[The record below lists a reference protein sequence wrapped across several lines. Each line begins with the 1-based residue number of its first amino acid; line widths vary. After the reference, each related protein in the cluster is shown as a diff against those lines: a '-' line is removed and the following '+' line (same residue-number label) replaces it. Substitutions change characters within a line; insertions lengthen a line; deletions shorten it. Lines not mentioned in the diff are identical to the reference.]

1 MELSRQGRPARCFL
15 SRFTSRFQQGSVRQI
30 KATAGTAQTT
40 VESGNGAG
48 ESAVWSPV
56 PSGFPG
62 DSQAHLTRP
71 VSPETRTLFT
81 QLQEPRTLSAGACGE
96 GLEIQIQVARLTH
109 QPLSVS

>member
-1 MELSRQGRPARCFL
+1 MEGRPARC
-15 SRFTSRFQQGSVRQI
+15 FQQGSVRQI

-40 VESGNGAG
+40 VESGNRAG

-71 VSPETRTLFT
+71 VSPETRTLLFT
-81 QLQEPRTLSAGACGE
+81 QLQEPWTLSAGACGE
-96 GLEIQIQVARLTH
+96 GLEIQIQVAG
-109 QPLSVS
+109 